1 MKVAIITGASVG
13 IGSSTA
19 QTFVNEGFAVFNL
32 ARRQCAIDEVT
43 SLICDL
49 SSQASID
56 AACDTLKKAL
66 TDCSEATLV
75 HNASQ
80 MKKDSVDDCSSDS
93 LSQVIETNV
102 IAINSLNQ
110 HLLPLMP
117 ASSSVLYIG
126 STLSEKAVPGSFSY
140 VISKHAQLGMMRAT
154 CQDLMGSGLHT
165 AMICPGFTDTEML
178 RTHLGRDP
186 DIEAGIAAMNSFNRL
201 IQPEEIAE
209 LIRWAH
215 HNPVINGAVLHA
227 NLGQK
232 ES

>member
-19 QTFVNEGFAVFNL
+19 QAFLNEGFKVFNL
-32 ARRQCAIDEVT
+32 ARRKCPVEGVI
-43 SLICDL
+43 SLTCNLADPT
-49 SSQASID
+49 SID
-56 AACDTLKKAL
+56 AACDVLEGEL
-66 TDCSEATLV
+66 EGSSEVALV

-80 MKKDSVDDCSSDS
+80 MRKDAANDCSSDS
-93 LSQVIETNV
+93 LNAVMTTNV

-110 HLLPLMP
+110 RLLPHMP
-117 ASSSVLYIG
+117 TSSSVLYIG
-126 STLSEKAVPGSFSY
+126 STLSDKAVGGSFSY

-154 CQDLMGSGLHT
+154 CQDLMGSSIHT

-178 RTHLGRDP
+178 RTHLGNDP
-186 DIEAGIAAMNSFNRL
+186 EVEAAVAGMNSFNRL
-201 IQPEEIAE
+201 IDPQEIAE

-227 NLGQK
+227 NLGQR